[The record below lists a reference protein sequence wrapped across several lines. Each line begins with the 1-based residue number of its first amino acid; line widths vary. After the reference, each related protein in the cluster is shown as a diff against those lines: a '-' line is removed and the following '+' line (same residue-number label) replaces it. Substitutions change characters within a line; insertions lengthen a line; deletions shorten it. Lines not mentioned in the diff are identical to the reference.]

1 MGFDSF
7 FFGRIDYAD
16 KALRLNKSEMEI
28 IWQGSQS
35 LGSASDIFTGVLYN
49 HYDPPTGF
57 CFDIKCD
64 NPPIQVMS
72 TLLCNVALVQCFCYL
87 IKLKY

>member
-16 KALRLNKSEMEI
+16 KALRLNESEMEI

-35 LGSASDIFTGVLYN
+35 LSSASDIFTGVLYN

-57 CFDIKCD
+57 CFDIKCED
-64 NPPIQVMS
+64 PPIQVMLA
-72 TLLCNVALVQCFCYL
+72 LLCDVALVQHLYYL
-87 IKLKY
+87 INFKY

>member
-7 FFGRIDYAD
+7 FFGRIDYDD

-35 LGSASDIFTGVLYN
+35 LSSASDIFTGVLYN

-57 CFDIKCD
+57 CFDIKCED
-64 NPPIQVMS
+64 PPIQVMS
-72 TLLCNVALVQCFCYL
+72 ALLCDIALAVCNTY
-87 IKLKY
+87 II

>member
-7 FFGRIDYAD
+7 FFGRIDYDD

-35 LGSASDIFTGVLYN
+35 LSSASDIFTGVLYN

-57 CFDIKCD
+57 CFDIKCED
-64 NPPIQVMS
+64 PPIQVMFA
-72 TLLCNVALVQCFCYL
+72 LLCDIALAVCNAY
-87 IKLKY
+87 II